1 MNKKKKIINMLMI
14 FRRELKEIRNSELC
28 FERLDFFKYRWN
40 SFLKKRIPHLQQT
53 PIIIGVSFKAPSL
66 QERINE
72 YFQDIQQLEM
82 EIHKVLWEVTT
93 FGAKIS
99 REVAGDNFE
108 NKTYSNFLYQT
119 IQFIYKIITKIFL
132 S

>member
-1 MNKKKKIINMLMI
+1 MIMI

-40 SFLKKRIPHLQQT
+40 SFLQKRIPHLQQT

-82 EIHKVLWEVTT
+82 EVHKVLWEVTT
-93 FGAKIS
+93 FGVKIS
-99 REVAGDNFE
+99 KEVTGDNFE
-108 NKTYSNFLYQT
+108 NKTYSNFPYRT
-119 IQFIYKIITKIFL
+119 IQFIYKIITKILL